1 MNTKVLL
8 HCGGGSNLIL
18 GTSREKKFF
27 LTTPAAINFFHQ
39 ILKNCH
45 SGVKKKIITHTNAL
59 YSPYMFHY
67 TLP

>member
-8 HCGGGSNLIL
+8 LCGGGSNLIL
-18 GTSREKKFF
+18 GTSREKTFF
-27 LTTPAAINFFHQ
+27 LTTPAAINFFPQ

-45 SGVKKKIITHTNAL
+45 SGVKKKSLPTQIHL
-59 YSPYMFHY
+59 YSPYMVAY

>member
-8 HCGGGSNLIL
+8 YSGGGSNLIL
-18 GTSREKKFF
+18 GTSREKNF

-45 SGVKKKIITHTNAL
+45 SGVKKKSLPTQMHL
-59 YSPYMFHY
+59 YSLYMVPY